1 MADLTAYHLTELEVI
16 RNPADPR
23 RQVPDYDC
31 TGWDVLDVGCG
42 IGQTLSAHE
51 FAAARSRHG
60 IDVDSQAITVGR
72 EMFPQFTLQVASA
85 EKIPYPDGHFHLV
98 FSRVALPYTNVPV
111 ALAEILRV
119 TKAGGAVWLL
129 MHSWGLERTAWLE
142 AARRLRLRRL
152 LDRTYVLANSL
163 TLAATGR
170 CFARPWSHTYE
181 SFQFAPSMMRLL
193 RGMSF
198 CDVRCPVGEQLCISA
213 RKAAAP

>member
-1 MADLTAYHLTELEVI
+1 MADLTAYHLAELEVI
-16 RNPADPR
+16 RNRADPR

-42 IGQTLSAHE
+42 IGQTLSAPE

-60 IDVDSQAITVGR
+60 IDVDSQAIAVGH
-72 EMFPQFTLQVASA
+72 EVFPQFTLQVASA

-98 FSRVALPYTNVPV
+98 YSRVALPYTNVPV

-119 TKAGGAVWLL
+119 TRAGGAVWLL
-129 MHSWGLERTAWLE
+129 LHSWGLERAAWFE

-152 LDRTYVLANSL
+152 FDRTYVLANSL

-170 CFARPWSHTYE
+170 CFARPWSETYE
-181 SFQFAPSMMRLL
+181 SFQFAGSMTRLL
-193 RGMSF
+193 KGMSL
-198 CDVRCPVGEQLCISA
+198 CDVRRPAGKQLCLAA
-213 RKAAAP
+213 RKAPAP